1 MAIVATVD
9 TRFGTVVDAY
19 CRISA
24 INWNLPNIFVT
35 LTLNIYLNNEARI
48 NDKEALDVRHYQIP
62 LAEAI
67 AHGENMIAFGYF
79 WVGNDDEQIG
89 KGTKV

>member
-1 MAIVATVD
+1 MAILATVE
-9 TRFGTVVDAY
+9 TRFGVVVNAY

-24 INWNLPNIFVT
+24 INWNLPNVFVT
-35 LTLNIYLNNEARI
+35 LTLNIYLNPSAKDN
-48 NDKEALDVRHYQIP
+48 NKEPLDTRHYQIP

-79 WVGNDDEQIG
+79 WTKSNDQEMAT
-89 KGTKV
+89 GTDV